1 MNIPD
6 SGYIVDVSQK
16 GYAIFDSW
24 PFECALTCPEKI
36 VYIILQSH
44 ALSAATNK
52 VFPSNIKYCRKGL
65 ISGKPHNQT
74 SVFLNEGYSR
84 NQAKAGRRKKSK

>member
-16 GYAIFDSW
+16 RYAIFDSCL
-24 PFECALTCPEKI
+24 FECALTCPEKI

-44 ALSAATNK
+44 ALSAANK

-84 NQAKAGRRKKSK
+84 NQAKAGRRIKSK